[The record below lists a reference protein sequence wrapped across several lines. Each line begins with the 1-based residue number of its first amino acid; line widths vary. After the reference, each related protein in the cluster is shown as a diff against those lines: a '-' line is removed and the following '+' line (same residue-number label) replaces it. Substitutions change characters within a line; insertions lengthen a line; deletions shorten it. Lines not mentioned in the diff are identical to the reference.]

1 MTERCND
8 DVAFLWWK
16 YDYDEDYYYDYHGDG
31 DNSYW
36 DRDHKDDEK
45 EKIFQ
50 LYFQQNCEMVV
61 VASFSGSV
69 RLILILPAL
78 WYYSA

>member
-16 YDYDEDYYYDYHGDG
+16 CDYDEDDDCDYHGDG

-45 EKIFQ
+45 EK
-50 LYFQQNCEMVV
+50 NC
-61 VASFSGSV
+61 STLFPTKLRNGSGSLLF
-69 RLILILPAL
+69 RLCTSDFHFAYFVVL
-78 WYYSA
+78 

>member
-16 YDYDEDYYYDYHGDG
+16 YDYDEDDDC
-31 DNSYW
+31 
-36 DRDHKDDEK
+36 DDEK
-45 EKIFQ
+45 EKKFQ
-50 LYFQQNCEMVV
+50 PYFQQNCEMVV

-69 RLILILPAL
+69 RLIFILPTTEPTL
-78 WYYSA
+78 WYYSAYKLTG

>member
-16 YDYDEDYYYDYHGDG
+16 CDDDEDDDCDYHGDG

-45 EKIFQ
+45 QKKLFNLISNKI
-50 LYFQQNCEMVV
+50 
-61 VASFSGSV
+61 AK
-69 RLILILPAL
+69 
-78 WYYSA
+78 W